1 MFSGEKGVFQAR
13 MTFKNSSGAGGWLER
28 KEKNQKENKAQKLVG
43 IHNPWRHPYLAY
55 ISKPVIPDHSLSGE
69 ISFIIFQVPC
79 LPVHYQ
85 VYLQRQCK
93 NADWWFNTLENILS
107 SNENITTFLPK

>member
-43 IHNPWRHPYLAY
+43 IYNP
-55 ISKPVIPDHSLSGE
+55 
-69 ISFIIFQVPC
+69 
-79 LPVHYQ
+79 
-85 VYLQRQCK
+85 
-93 NADWWFNTLENILS
+93 
-107 SNENITTFLPK
+107 